1 MNNKNKRS
9 HLSEDELIVAL
20 IDEKDLPQDRYIHL
34 SECRECSSAREAF
47 HHHLSG
53 IGRKAECLTPLL
65 SKKLYLP
72 QAEAKQ
78 RHIRRRYLT
87 PAFGS
92 VFVIILVIMAVWLP
106 GAFKTNKINPGVHA
120 QSDDILLMQVS
131 SLIDN
136 PLPDAYREIADLAE
150 PDMEDDIT
158 DFIVPSIENSI
169 SSFENRNTGFQ
180 DINSIRNILYIAL
193 QDPVRGDVKS

>member
-20 IDEKDLPQDRYIHL
+20 IDEKDLPPDCYIHL
-34 SECRECSSAREAF
+34 SDCRECASAKEAL
-47 HHHLSG
+47 HHQLSG
-53 IGRKAECLTPLL
+53 IGRKAERLTPLL

-78 RHIRRRYLT
+78 RHRRRRYLT

-92 VFVIILVIMAVWLP
+92 VFVIILVIMAVWRP

-131 SLIDN
+131 ALIDN
-136 PLPDAYREIADLAE
+136 PLPDAYREIADIAE
-150 PDMEDDIT
+150 PDMEEDVT

-169 SSFENRNTGFQ
+169 SRLKNRNTGFQ
-180 DINSIRNILYIAL
+180 DINSIRNIFYIA
-193 QDPVRGDVKS
+193 